1 MFGDNLHNRVKKFR
15 GIRQLLEGFSC
26 RACRKIEKTKLALP
40 ISTKPRR
47 RKTPTPQ
54 SSDALEIFSLHEFPE
69 LPPFLKEHHANLL
82 AAPAQALPAW
92 SSAYDRVNLPV
103 MVRLR
108 ACFPHRKLGRADVLG
123 LYQQWQDPVLCLI
136 ATMVWGGIK
145 PEHLDDLLAMGEPV
159 LESMMR
165 RLLPLVRSGAWE
177 RAFEECSTG
186 GRGKFHG
193 VGYAYFTK
201 IFFFMGHITPVL
213 NPAPIILDKWSASAL
228 LVLGREIS
236 PEYPWDDLF
245 DLAPL
250 SQGDPALLK
259 AHRVDAQF
267 YRLYVAWFNHW
278 AGLLGIT
285 AEALERYVFGMS
297 RKTNGRGL
305 LSNPRN
311 AIVALGRTLFS

>member
-1 MFGDNLHNRVKKFR
+1 
-15 GIRQLLEGFSC
+15 
-26 RACRKIEKTKLALP
+26 
-40 ISTKPRR
+40 
-47 RKTPTPQ
+47 
-54 SSDALEIFSLHEFPE
+54 
-69 LPPFLKEHHANLL
+69 
-82 AAPAQALPAW
+82 
-92 SSAYDRVNLPV
+92 
-103 MVRLR
+103 
-108 ACFPHRKLGRADVLG
+108 
-123 LYQQWQDPVLCLI
+123 
-136 ATMVWGGIK
+136 
-145 PEHLDDLLAMGEPV
+145 
-159 LESMMR
+159 MMR